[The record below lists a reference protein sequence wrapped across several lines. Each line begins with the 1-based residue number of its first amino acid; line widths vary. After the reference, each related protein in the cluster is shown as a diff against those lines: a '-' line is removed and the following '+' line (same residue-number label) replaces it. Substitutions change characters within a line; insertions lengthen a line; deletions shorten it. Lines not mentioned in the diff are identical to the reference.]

1 MKPWREIVNPH
12 KDVLKGTFQQSEF
25 SADLST
31 VYKGEAKEEYQD
43 PVKFFD
49 RTYITE
55 GMRHLLSTVIKR
67 LTGGG
72 GDPVIELQTN
82 FGGGKTHSL
91 LAVYHLATR
100 NVPVSKL
107 LGIPS
112 LLDDEELKV
121 KTVPKAQ
128 CAVIDGN
135 CLSPNEIL
143 YKDGNTAIHTL
154 WGLLAWQLLGQEGY
168 DMVANSDKSGTAP
181 GKPIVIDL
189 LRKAAPC
196 VILLDELVAFI
207 RQFGNKEDLS
217 AGTFGSN
224 ISFIQTLTE
233 SVKAV
238 DKSILLASLPQSD
251 IEAGGDFGVKALK
264 TLEKNFG
271 RIESIWKPV
280 ATDEGFEI
288 VRRRLFEKVHDEES
302 MNAVCEEYMRFYRA
316 HKSDFPSEVQMEDYL
331 DRMKMSYPIHPEV
344 FDRLYKDWST
354 LEKFQSTRGVLQ
366 YMATVIYQLWN
377 DNDQDALIMP
387 GSIPQAKMSGQ
398 NSKYITKN
406 WNSIVE
412 DEIDGDRSAPARL
425 DNSEVRFGSIQASRR
440 ITRTIF
446 LGSAPDESQE
456 VTGRLRPVRGLRREQ
471 ILLGCVVPKQSLS
484 TYDDALTRL
493 RNQLHYLFSN
503 GTQFWFDTRPNLKRE
518 MEYRKEKVDDYTR
531 DKKLRDFAKK
541 IFVNDRYLTIYIFP
555 NNDEIPEQD
564 IDDHGLQLVILPP
577 HADFT
582 YDSHNSKNLHEQI
595 RRLLEKRGEQA
606 RSKRNRLIFIVP
618 GAYAIVKQIL
628 DSCNT
633 LLAWE
638 EIQKDYKED
647 RINLDSF
654 QSREVNNEL
663 ELSRKRLENDFKA
676 CYTCI
681 LVPKE
686 KEGKQNQIDFT
697 LYKLETNSLN
707 EPIVSR
713 ISRNLVKSDEI
724 IENWNPDDL
733 FELLKTY
740 YFGKGKQ
747 TLTVE
752 TLWDDF
758 CKYYFYPRLFSVNV
772 LLETIADGVERRIFG
787 YAASQTGDDFNS
799 FKFGNR
805 PMFVDKSGLIIAP
818 ECAFDFERKIQPT
831 GMPVKPVVKKTPF
844 PSSEPGGSTER
855 EYTSFYA
862 SASIDSVG
870 GSQRFQEILEELVYQ
885 LNKQPGARVEL
896 LLTISASSQT
906 PFEKEIVRVVK
917 ENFKTLG
924 LNNGGFDD

>member
-55 GMRHLLSTVIKR
+55 GMSHLLKTVIKR
-67 LTGGG
+67 LNGGG

-100 NVPVSKL
+100 SVPTSKL
-107 LGIPS
+107 LGIPA
-112 LLDDEELKV
+112 LLDEMEDLKV

-143 YKDGNTAIHTL
+143 YKDENVTIHTL
-154 WGLLAWQLLGQEGY
+154 WGLLAWQLLGQEGFE
-168 DMVANSDKSGTAP
+168 MVANSDKSGTAP

-238 DKSILLASLPQSD
+238 DKAILLASLPQSD

-316 HKSDFPSEVQMEDYL
+316 HKSDFPSDVQMEDYL

-377 DNDQDALIMP
+377 DNDQDELIMP

-412 DEIDGDRSAPARL
+412 DEIDGPRSTPARL
-425 DNSEVRFGSIQASRR
+425 DNAEVRFGCIQASRR

-456 VTGRLRPVRGLRREQ
+456 VTGRQRPVRGLRREQ
-471 ILLGCVVPKQSLS
+471 ILLGCAVPSQTLS
-484 TYDDALTRL
+484 VYDDALARL

-531 DKKLRDFAKK
+531 DAKLRTFAKK
-541 IFVNDRYLTIYIFP
+541 IFVKDRYLTIYIFP
-555 NNDEIPEQD
+555 NDDEIPEWDQE
-564 IDDHGLQLVILPP
+564 GLQLVILPP
-577 HADFT
+577 CEDCT
-582 YDSHNSKNLHEQI
+582 YDSHNSKKLNEQI
-595 RRLLEKRGEQA
+595 RKILQKRGEQA
-606 RSKRNRLIFIVP
+606 RSRCNRLIFGTP
-618 GAYAIVKQIL
+618 GSYAIVKQLI
-628 DSCNT
+628 DACNT

-638 EIQKDYKED
+638 EIQKDFKED
-647 RINLDSF
+647 RLNLDNY

-663 ELSRKRLENDFKA
+663 EQSRKRLENDFKS
-676 CYTCI
+676 CYTCVMI
-681 LVPKE
+681 P
-686 KEGKQNQIDFT
+686 KEGKQNLADFNVIR
-697 LYKLETNSLN
+697 LENSN
-707 EPIVSR
+707 FSEPIVPR
-713 ISRNLVKSDEI
+713 ISTKLVRADEI
-724 IENWNPDDL
+724 IEVWNPADL
-733 FELLKTY
+733 YDLLKKY
-740 YFGKGKQ
+740 YFGKGKS
-747 TLTVE
+747 TISID

-758 CKYYFYPRLFSVNV
+758 CKYYFYPRLYSINV
-772 LLETIADGVERRIFG
+772 LEDAIARGVENRIFG
-787 YAASQTGDDFNS
+787 YAASQAGTDFNM
-799 FKFGNR
+799 FKYGER
-805 PMFVDKSGLIIAP
+805 PMFVDRSAIVIAP
-818 ECAFDFERKIQPT
+818 ETAFEYERKLQPAQAPVT
-831 GMPVKPVVKKTPF
+831 GERKRPLTP
-844 PSSEPGGSTER
+844 PPTPGSNER
-855 EYTSFYA
+855 TSNSFYLDIDIPA
-862 SASIDSVG
+862 SG
-870 GSQRFQEILEELVYQ
+870 GVERFEEILDGIVMPFNNQAGVTVKLT
-885 LNKQPGARVEL
+885 LSIRANSDQPFDKKDV
-896 LLTISASSQT
+896 
-906 PFEKEIVRVVK
+906 VRPVK
-917 ENFKTLG
+917 ENSRQLG
-924 LNNGGFDD
+924 LDNGFEED